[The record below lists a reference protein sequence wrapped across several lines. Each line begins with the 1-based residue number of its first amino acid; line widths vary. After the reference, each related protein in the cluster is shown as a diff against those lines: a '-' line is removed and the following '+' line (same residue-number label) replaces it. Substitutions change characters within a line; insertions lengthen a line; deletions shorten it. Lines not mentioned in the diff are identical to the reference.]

1 MSDAVV
7 FLDNTG
13 RIMLWNR
20 GAERLTGI
28 SAHSVNQQLWQPSLV
43 KLQDEQG
50 RIVRDEDCPV
60 SAAIHTG
67 VQWIRRFVVA
77 GRGGR
82 EVSVN
87 AHAVPVVG
95 SDAMIHGLTLLM
107 HDVSPEISLEQR
119 CRSLHELATKDPL
132 TQVANR
138 AEFDRVHELF
148 VAAHRESDRPCAL
161 IMADIDRFK
170 KVNDTYGHQAGDAV
184 IQTFAR
190 LLQNACH
197 PGDLVARYGG
207 EEFVML
213 CADCDNTTAAR
224 RAEETRLQLSETR
237 QAAIDGNS
245 ATASFGVT
253 EIQPGDT
260 TDTMLRRADRALMMS
275 KQTGR
280 NRVTQLGSG
289 GDGGSNLPD
298 AAETRQRGHAGQAL
312 IIQDLVT
319 DSPTDRTIEK
329 LRGFIADHHGDIS
342 SIDAQHVRIKLGGD
356 SSFFRRQGERQ
367 IRLLMDL
374 RFEEEGG
381 SPSSE
386 RRTTRAR
393 TKIRVEINTLKGR
406 DRRHS
411 DAIARARNLLISL
424 RAYLMATELAPK
436 VEADTDPEP
445 KEGGGL
451 WRFMPFFG
459 NARGGQPADDR

>member
-1 MSDAVV
+1 MVLFIRLFEGEQLNMQTVARRWLQELDPETVNSHWRRSDKPGWTNSTTRGPDWLFQQKLLDNMSDAVV

-43 KLQDEQG
+43 KMQDEHG
-50 RIVRDEDCPV
+50 RTVRDDECPV
-60 SAAIHTG
+60 TSAIHTG

-148 VAAHRESDRPCAL
+148 VAAHRESNRPCAL

-170 KVNDTYGHQAGDAV
+170 KINDTYGHQAGDAV

-237 QAAIDGNS
+237 QA
-245 ATASFGVT
+245 
-253 EIQPGDT
+253 
-260 TDTMLRRADRALMMS
+260 RA
-275 KQTGR
+275 
-280 NRVTQLGSG
+280 
-289 GDGGSNLPD
+289 
-298 AAETRQRGHAGQAL
+298 
-312 IIQDLVT
+312 
-319 DSPTDRTIEK
+319 
-329 LRGFIADHHGDIS
+329 
-342 SIDAQHVRIKLGGD
+342 
-356 SSFFRRQGERQ
+356 
-367 IRLLMDL
+367 
-374 RFEEEGG
+374 
-381 SPSSE
+381 
-386 RRTTRAR
+386 
-393 TKIRVEINTLKGR
+393 
-406 DRRHS
+406 
-411 DAIARARNLLISL
+411 
-424 RAYLMATELAPK
+424 
-436 VEADTDPEP
+436 
-445 KEGGGL
+445 
-451 WRFMPFFG
+451 
-459 NARGGQPADDR
+459 GGQFGFGQFWRH